1 MEGWIKLH
9 RQILESDLWLDEKFT
24 RGQAWA
30 DLLMIACHKESSFR
44 KRGIKVCLTRGQIG
58 KSLDELS
65 KRWKWSIG
73 KVKRFLVELENENQI
88 SVNNSNVNQIITILN
103 YNKYQGDDNANGV
116 ANRNANSIA
125 NDYTDGTQTIM
136 QTETQTESLIAM
148 QTESLTETY
157 KNDKNL
163 SSTHVGAHEAE
174 LDLLDCYN
182 LLLNNPIWYEPFC
195 MNNRLTP
202 QQFAEY
208 LKQFFADLQDRGETT
223 KSEKDAKH
231 HFSSWYK
238 LNKNKNNETDRK
250 TSKTNKARSL
260 YGEYEAIRD
269 GQRPYAGEETLPD
282 L

>member
-9 RQILESDLWLDEKFT
+9 RKLIEWEWFDRSEMVHLFVYFLLRANHKSKKWRGIDVLPGQVVTTLDEISKST
-24 RGQAWA
+24 NISISVIRT
-30 DLLMIACHKESSFR
+30 
-44 KRGIKVCLTRGQIG
+44 CL
-58 KSLDELS
+58 
-65 KRWKWSIG
+65 
-73 KVKRFLVELENENQI
+73 KRFILAGTLTEVSTNKYRVVTICNYSDYQCL
-88 SVNNSNVNQIITILN
+88 NNSVDKQSDKQNNNQLA
-103 YNKYQGDDNANGV
+103 DNEQTNDNQLAAN
-116 ANRNANSIA
+116 N
-125 NDYTDGTQTIM
+125 
-136 QTETQTESLIAM
+136 
-148 QTESLTETY
+148 
-157 KNDKNL
+157 NDKNL
-163 SSTHVGAHEAE
+163 SPTHVGAHEAE
-174 LDLLDCYN
+174 LDLLACYN

-250 TSKTNKARSL
+250 TSKTNKARGL

-269 GQRPYAGEETLPD
+269 GQRPYTGEETLPD